1 MGRIEQ
7 FLSKAGIRSRIFG
20 GFSFNLFILK
30 IGLGA
35 EYEFLSGSFA
45 GMVNARIQF

>member
-1 MGRIEQ
+1 M
-7 FLSKAGIRSRIFG
+7 KAGANGFATRVFG
-20 GFSFNLFILK
+20 GLSLNLFILK